1 MAHTACP
8 ASLGHVAAWL
18 KQCCL
23 QLNVTK
29 TVCMFFSKSK
39 THTIPPDVYISGEKL
54 QVVTEYKYLGIMIDS
69 RLSFKSQVKRVCD
82 RVKFSLSNFGSI
94 RCQPSPEA
102 AKMYMH
108 SMISSQMMYCFTTWS
123 RAGISQ
129 LKPLQSLHKQ
139 VIKTPDKK
147 PRRSHRCPI
156 CSAGIT

>member
-1 MAHTACP
+1 MCP
-8 ASLGHVAAWL
+8 NTYLQMNANDTVIYVHGNSSTQAASKLTQSLSHVAAWL

-82 RVKFSLSNFGSI
+82 RVKFSLSNFRSI
-94 RCQPSPEA
+94 RCQLSPEA

-108 SMISSQMMYCFTTWS
+108 SMILSQMMYCFTT
-123 RAGISQ
+123 
-129 LKPLQSLHKQ
+129 
-139 VIKTPDKK
+139 
-147 PRRSHRCPI
+147 
-156 CSAGIT
+156 